1 MRFSSAYTRP
11 MSGLASI
18 FLDEMVD
25 VAAVRLGEP
34 CAIDEQNILGIEF
47 GAAGK
52 IVGTCDHGVVDY
64 EHLVMHEIVSACRSV
79 RR

>member
-1 MRFSSAYTRP
+1 
-11 MSGLASI
+11 MSGLAPV

-25 VAAVRLGEP
+25 IAAVRLCERR
-34 CAIDEQNILGIEF
+34 AIDKQNILGIKF